1 MKTIRQIADEIGV
14 SKTAV
19 NKQIANLGLRSGL
32 RKNGNQFA
40 IDEHQEAL
48 IKQAFS
54 EKSQTEIENQS
65 QTKTQTENH
74 EVGDLVCVLQA
85 TIDTLQGQLEVKDR
99 QIAKLTEALVAAQQT
114 AAAAQRLEA
123 VQEQVIAAEQ
133 EIAALEKQRK
143 ALQGNVKLLKAVEK
157 VKPDLDAIQ
166 PEKTLT
172 GAVKGVT
179 VEQVKEL
186 KAAVIRGAAAEQ
198 KVREL
203 KVENQ
208 QLQQKIPSM
217 KEKLKEAQER
227 KRLENENR
235 QLKVQVEYLEKDLSW
250 ERGIS
255 ARLQEGIGAVLDFL
269 DQHLPEQFRPLVE
282 KARELLPVPEVQQ
295 PEKEQERGHT
305 WGGMEL

>member
-114 AAAAQRLEA
+114 AAAAQ
-123 VQEQVIAAEQ
+123 
-133 EIAALEKQRK
+133 ALHAGTMK
-143 ALQGNVKLLKAVEK
+143 
-157 VKPDLDAIQ
+157 
-166 PEKTLT
+166 
-172 GAVKGVT
+172 
-179 VEQVKEL
+179 
-186 KAAVIRGAAAEQ
+186 
-198 KVREL
+198 
-203 KVENQ
+203 Q
-208 QLQQKIPSM
+208 QLLSGESGADQQGREPEPGGKRSWF
-217 KEKLKEAQER
+217 R
-227 KRLENENR
+227 KFFENR
-235 QLKVQVEYLEKDLSW
+235 
-250 ERGIS
+250 
-255 ARLQEGIGAVLDFL
+255 
-269 DQHLPEQFRPLVE
+269 
-282 KARELLPVPEVQQ
+282 
-295 PEKEQERGHT
+295 
-305 WGGMEL
+305 

>member
-65 QTKTQTENH
+65 QTKTQTKTQTENH

-114 AAAAQRLEA
+114 AAAAQALHAGTMKQQLLSGESGA
-123 VQEQVIAAEQ
+123 DQQE
-133 EIAALEKQRK
+133 
-143 ALQGNVKLLKAVEK
+143 
-157 VKPDLDAIQ
+157 P
-166 PEKTLT
+166 
-172 GAVKGVT
+172 
-179 VEQVKEL
+179 
-186 KAAVIRGAAAEQ
+186 EQ
-198 KVREL
+198 K
-203 KVENQ
+203 KSWFS
-208 QLQQKIPSM
+208 KI
-217 KEKLKEAQER
+217 
-227 KRLENENR
+227 
-235 QLKVQVEYLEKDLSW
+235 
-250 ERGIS
+250 
-255 ARLQEGIGAVLDFL
+255 F
-269 DQHLPEQFRPLVE
+269 
-282 KARELLPVPEVQQ
+282 
-295 PEKEQERGHT
+295 
-305 WGGMEL
+305 GGR